1 MAWRRVGLI
10 LAVAVLGAALLGGCE
25 DTRRWAYHQG
35 IAFEQWRAGLE
46 ALRVSTEDGLDWHLL
61 QSKGGE
67 EAPVVLLIH
76 GFGADARNWVR
87 FANQLEGEYRFIIPD
102 LPGHGDTLP
111 LTTSMDYRVS
121 KQADRL
127 FGLLNQLGVE
137 RFHVAGNSMGGAIAI
152 EMARQHPG
160 RLISLGLVDAAGV
173 TLQTQEFRDVLA
185 QSPGNPLIPQRAED
199 FHTTLDW
206 AAERSVGMPD
216 FAITLMGAEKAA
228 NAKVAE
234 KVWAD
239 IEGDPAMQLG
249 QSDVLLSINTPTL
262 VLWGRE
268 DRLLGID
275 NVAVFTRT
283 LPNARAVILD
293 GVGHVPMAE
302 AAGQSAEVFRVFW
315 SQVPERPD

>member
-185 QSPGNPLIPQRAED
+185 QSPGNPLISQRAED

>member
-10 LAVAVLGAALLGGCE
+10 LAVAVLGAALLGGRE

-127 FGLLNQLGVE
+127 FGLLNQLGAE

-302 AAGQSAEVFRVFW
+302 AAQSAEVFRVFW

>member
-46 ALRVSTEDGLDWHLL
+46 ALRVSTENGLDWHLL

-67 EAPVVLLIH
+67 EAPVVLLTH

-102 LPGHGDTLP
+102 LPGHGNTLP

>member
-10 LAVAVLGAALLGGCE
+10 LAVAVLGAALLAGCE

-127 FGLLNQLGVE
+127 FGLLNQLGAE

>member
-102 LPGHGDTLP
+102 LPGHGNTLP

>member
-127 FGLLNQLGVE
+127 FDLLNQLGAE

>member
-127 FGLLNQLGVE
+127 FGLLNQLGAE

-268 DRLLGID
+268 DRLLG
-275 NVAVFTRT
+275 
-283 LPNARAVILD
+283 
-293 GVGHVPMAE
+293 
-302 AAGQSAEVFRVFW
+302 
-315 SQVPERPD
+315 

>member
-102 LPGHGDTLP
+102 LPGHGNTLP

-216 FAITLMGAEKAA
+216 FTITLMGAEKAA

>member
-10 LAVAVLGAALLGGCE
+10 LAVAVLGAALLGGSE

-127 FGLLNQLGVE
+127 FGLLNQLGAE

-228 NAKVAE
+228 NAKVAV

>member
-1 MAWRRVGLI
+1 M
-10 LAVAVLGAALLGGCE
+10 
-25 DTRRWAYHQG
+25 
-35 IAFEQWRAGLE
+35 
-46 ALRVSTEDGLDWHLL
+46 
-61 QSKGGE
+61 
-67 EAPVVLLIH
+67 VLLIH

-127 FGLLNQLGVE
+127 FGLLNQLGAE

>member
-102 LPGHGDTLP
+102 LPGHGNTLP

-127 FGLLNQLGVE
+127 FGLLNQLGAE

>member
-10 LAVAVLGAALLGGCE
+10 LAVAVLGAALLAGCE

-127 FGLLNQLGVE
+127 FGLLNQLGAE

-185 QSPGNPLIPQRAED
+185 QSPGNPLIPQRA
-199 FHTTLDW
+199 
-206 AAERSVGMPD
+206 
-216 FAITLMGAEKAA
+216 
-228 NAKVAE
+228 
-234 KVWAD
+234 
-239 IEGDPAMQLG
+239 
-249 QSDVLLSINTPTL
+249 
-262 VLWGRE
+262 
-268 DRLLGID
+268 
-275 NVAVFTRT
+275 
-283 LPNARAVILD
+283 
-293 GVGHVPMAE
+293 
-302 AAGQSAEVFRVFW
+302 
-315 SQVPERPD
+315 

>member
-1 MAWRRVGLI
+1 MTWRRVGLI

-46 ALRVSTEDGLDWHLL
+46 SLRVSSDSGLDWHLL
-61 QSKGGE
+61 RSKDGAE
-67 EAPVVLLIH
+67 VPAVLLIH

-102 LPGHGDTLP
+102 LPGHGATLP
-111 LTTSMDYRVS
+111 LTTSMEYGID
-121 KQADRL
+121 KQATRL
-127 FGLLNQLGVE
+127 FELLDHLGVE

-152 EMARQHPG
+152 EMARCHPD

-185 QSPGNPLIPQRAED
+185 QSPGNPLIPRRAKD

-216 FAITLMGAEKAA
+216 FAITLMGEEKAA
-228 NAKVAE
+228 NAEVAE

-239 IEGDPAMQLG
+239 INSDPAMRLG
-249 QSDVLLSINTPTL
+249 QAGVLASINTPTL

-268 DRLLGID
+268 DRLLGVD
-275 NVAVFTRT
+275 NVEVFTQT

-302 AAGQSAEVFRVFW
+302 AAGQSADAFRVFW
-315 SQVPERPD
+315 NRIPARPR

>member
-10 LAVAVLGAALLGGCE
+10 LAVAVLGAALLGGSE

-127 FGLLNQLGVE
+127 FGLLNQLGAE

>member
-102 LPGHGDTLP
+102 LPGHGNTLP

-127 FGLLNQLGVE
+127 FCLLNQLGAE

>member
-152 EMARQHPG
+152 EIAPQHPG

>member
-127 FGLLNQLGVE
+127 FGLLNQLGAE

>member
-127 FGLLNQLGVE
+127 FGLLNQLGAE

-315 SQVPERPD
+315 SQVPERAD